1 MFDNTMS
8 VEQWKEQK
16 QAERNDAFKAQQSG
30 MEEVLSSGKA
40 LTEYLVGRGRLGSH
54 ITSGNAAIVLKQVP
68 QARAVLSFE
77 DWSRYGRRVNK
88 GAVGIPQLVRLNGY
102 YAVEKQ
108 FDVSQTY
115 GNKPYPTPTIPP
127 EQIPAAIDVLREI
140 SLVPVVLNADPNLAP
155 GNAPQEDAIFY
166 PSAYPWEEVLRNLP
180 SQIVASAI
188 QNLIPDHVESEY
200 AKLMGLAVSV
210 ELCGRFGLEP
220 PRHAEEQLGN
230 FRAHIPEGE
239 ERRALEDIRE
249 FSNALADPVCRAIS
263 LQRGAPEP
271 SKLER

>member
-8 VEQWKEQK
+8 AEQWKEQK
-16 QAERNDAFKAQQSG
+16 QAERNDAFKAQQSA
-30 MEEVLSSGKA
+30 MEEVLSSGQS
-40 LTEYLVGRGRLGSH
+40 LTAYLLGRGRLGSH
-54 ITSGNAAIVLKQVP
+54 ITSGNAAVVLKQVP

-88 GAVGIPQLVRLNGY
+88 GAVGIPQLVRRNGY

-115 GNKPYPTPTIPP
+115 GNKPYSTPTILP
-127 EQIPAAIDVLREI
+127 EQIPAAIHVLREI

-155 GNAPQEDAIFY
+155 GYAPQEDTIFY
-166 PSAYPWEEVLRNLP
+166 PSVSPLEEVLRNLP
-180 SQIVASAI
+180 SQIVESAI
-188 QNLIPDHVESEY
+188 QNLIPDHVETEY

-230 FRAHIPEGE
+230 LRAHIPEGE

-263 LQRGAPEP
+263 LQRGAPESP
-271 SKLER
+271 NMER